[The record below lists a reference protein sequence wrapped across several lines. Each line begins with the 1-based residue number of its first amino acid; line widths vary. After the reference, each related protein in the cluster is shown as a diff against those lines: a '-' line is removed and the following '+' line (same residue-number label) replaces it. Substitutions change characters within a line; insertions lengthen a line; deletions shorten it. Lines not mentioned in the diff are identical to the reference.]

1 MALNDKLENKGSLI
15 LETNTSE
22 VIMKYNITKNE
33 NLSSL
38 SSACEVNNECKAGNI
53 RRKFITSHVKNSPR
67 WLNDLLRKRICCLKI
82 LARFAKCVI

>member
-22 VIMKYNITKNE
+22 VIMKYNITKIE

-53 RRKFITSHVKNSPR
+53 RRKFITSM
-67 WLNDLLRKRICCLKI
+67 LKTALDGLMI
-82 LARFAKCVI
+82 YTGKESVI

>member
-22 VIMKYNITKNE
+22 VIMKYNITKIE

-38 SSACEVNNECKAGNI
+38 SSTCEVNNECKAGNI
-53 RRKFITSHVKNSPR
+53 RRKFITFM
-67 WLNDLLRKRICCLKI
+67 LKTALDGLMI
-82 LARFAKCVI
+82 YSGKESVI